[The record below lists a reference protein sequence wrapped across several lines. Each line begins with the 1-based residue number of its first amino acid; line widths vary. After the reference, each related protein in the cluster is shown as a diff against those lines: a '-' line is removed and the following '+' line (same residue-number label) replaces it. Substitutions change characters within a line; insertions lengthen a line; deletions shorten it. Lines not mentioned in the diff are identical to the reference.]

1 MTDKIVEI
9 DWENQW
15 YDLNHTNE
23 KRILQEIKT
32 QNEILLQHFSE
43 KKQEEESTEVNESL
57 KIKQQI
63 IELSQRLE
71 TIEKNIENLKTE
83 NLKLVNRMLEAE
95 VSLERYKNLMLRKH
109 ITFPFSKFSL

>member
-43 KKQEEESTEVNESL
+43 KNKKKV
-57 KIKQQI
+57 
-63 IELSQRLE
+63 
-71 TIEKNIENLKTE
+71 
-83 NLKLVNRMLEAE
+83 
-95 VSLERYKNLMLRKH
+95 
-109 ITFPFSKFSL
+109 TFTTG